1 MRSCDG
7 CTLCCK
13 VIGVQEFAKPR
24 GVWCKHCKIDS
35 GCTIHETR
43 PEVCR
48 AYSCRFLLDETL
60 DESWRPSRSGMVIN
74 ADRSRAV
81 VYVDPDRPGSWLMEP
96 FYSRLKHW
104 SRTSSS
110 GWPVFVCIA
119 ERVIAVHPG
128 RDVEVDAR
136 LPAS

>member
-13 VIGVQEFAKPR
+13 VIGVQELAKPK
-24 GVWCKHCKIDS
+24 GAWCRHCSADA
-35 GCTIHETR
+35 GCTIYDAR
-43 PEVCR
+43 PNACR

-74 ADRSRAV
+74 ADRSRV
-81 VYVDPDRPGSWLMEP
+81 VVHVDPDRPGAWLREP
-96 FYSRLKHW
+96 FYSRLRHW
-104 SRTSSS
+104 SRTSPS
-110 GWPVFVCIA
+110 GWPVFVCIE
-119 ERVIAVHPG
+119 ERVVAVRAGGHA
-128 RDVEVDAR
+128 EMEAR